1 MLWVMHGKE
10 CKQDCFEVQVFLVYI
25 TQDLIFNMDSVLSFV
40 RKIPRLSRKEVYID
54 GRFKDV

>member
-1 MLWVMHGKE
+1 MHGKE